1 MKEDEE
7 NMKTYNENDEYCW
20 ECECS
25 TCTNFCYK
33 DGACSEG
40 CHECEEGS
48 YVRGCLDYKEEE

>member
-1 MKEDEE
+1 
-7 NMKTYNENDEYCW
+7 MKTYDENDEYCW

-48 YVRGCLDYKEEE
+48 YVRGCLGYKEEE